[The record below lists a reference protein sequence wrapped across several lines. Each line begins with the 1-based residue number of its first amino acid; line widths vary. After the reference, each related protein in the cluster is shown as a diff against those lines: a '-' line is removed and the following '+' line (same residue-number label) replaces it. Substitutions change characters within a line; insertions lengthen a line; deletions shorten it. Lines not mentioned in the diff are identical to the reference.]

1 MLSAANNRLNP
12 SSSSSSNSPRFD
24 PSSSSNDSTTPT
36 RPSKRLS
43 RISPSEFDSLLFN
56 NPTETIKTSTATFN
70 EDELGDTST
79 STTLESPPIT
89 PEKPE
94 RDDLKRRS
102 IYRSVGNASS
112 PDLASLV
119 RKHRQ
124 QQQALFASTQPEEGL
139 VSEEEE
145 DGQGQYNV
153 ESPTKPSPSSSSQQ
167 QLRTTSPPPPTL
179 LPYPSP
185 TLSSTTNSTSTATQK
200 PGSVRSRSTTSP
212 EISLHEF
219 AKQSTSSSP
228 QQQQQQQQQQ
238 SERKPIFSSPSQAQ
252 SFSRGR
258 ENTLSTDSNLS
269 TNSSGFV
276 HVPSPQPPPSPS
288 RTLSS
293 TVQAL
298 KSQRQLQAPSETTI
312 DRKPSNHSTTSLIST
327 FGLDFGTGQAPLG
340 SNGVSSGGGS
350 PRRKKGVAREQEGEE
365 GKLSLGNTMR
375 KTSRFFRKFGG
386 GGGGSSSS
394 SSSNGAPPSLS
405 KPVRLSSSL
414 RRNFQ
419 TSLTFP
425 PARSLSLSLGSIE
438 FNSFNTYFST
448 RSNPLCSSTRSSNP
462 INLRVSPSSFPSPP
476 SINLSTHYHNF
487 NFSLP
492 LSTHVA

>member
-228 QQQQQQQQQQ
+228 QQQQQQT
-238 SERKPIFSSPSQAQ
+238 ERKPIFSSPLQAQ

>member
-12 SSSSSSNSPRFD
+12 SPRFD

-228 QQQQQQQQQQ
+228 QQQQQQQQ

-350 PRRKKGVAREQEGEE
+350 PRRKKGVAREEEGE